1 MFRDSVTSDKNSI
14 SSKDRHNL
22 VDDSGSSSIHT
33 SEGKLK
39 GKVEVEVDDN
49 DNNIP
54 RTTFGHHGRRVPVP
68 KSKRIL
74 RMMSQV
80 YLPRLI
86 TRDYP
91 YNQSSNRVE
100 IVNENTNPLWGLLI
114 KDWFHVLLRLP
125 SWISLPAFII
135 IWYISIWVWAAIYQY
150 ISNKSSNFEKDCGLG
165 SPNVTLSI
173 MTAYAFS
180 LETCTTVGYG
190 LPGESNAFFQ
200 EDCPEIQIA
209 ITFQMVWSMITN
221 AFLVSFFF
229 SLLSKSETRSIQLI
243 FSSKL
248 CINLIDG
255 KVCTNVRCYDLDSSF
270 PLVECHAR
278 MYLIDHKMKFHPLR
292 LLEPDD
298 DLGGVLYPSAPT
310 SIIHHIDHH
319 SALSPGS
326 MPLTE
331 GDHGLVL
338 RSIDSATAS
347 REEIVCP
354 VCGEAYGTY
363 ARLVK
368 HIKYARICEEK
379 EDYPIETSHLGFTMP
394 DTSVITLEE
403 VQRHI
408 ERKLSEIIVVVEAID
423 PQLSGTFQSVQSYKY
438 DDIEFGADFERCLS
452 ARNNKFIVDLQKFHG
467 VVYDDDMYS
476 KSENNWTRR
485 MSANRLDV
493 NDTRSSD
500 NTETANKTAG
510 YSLELYNVLQ
520 ESTKEKG
527 MLELCSL

>member
-1 MFRDSVTSDKNSI
+1 MLFSGPTKTTNNNEGNGSQ
-14 SSKDRHNL
+14 NL
-22 VDDSGSSSIHT
+22 VDDSGSSSIHI

-49 DNNIP
+49 DNCISRP
-54 RTTFGHHGRRVPVP
+54 TIVHHGHRAPIR
-68 KSKRIL
+68 KSRRIL

-91 YNQSSNRVE
+91 FQQSSNRVE
-100 IVNENTNPLWGLLI
+100 IVNENTKSLWGLLI
-114 KDWFHVLLRLP
+114 KDWFHILLRLP
-125 SWISLPAFII
+125 SWVSLPAFAI
-135 IWYISIWVWAAIYQY
+135 IWYIFIWVWAFIYQH
-150 ISNKSSNFEKDCGLG
+150 ISNTPSNYSKDCGLG
-165 SPNVTLSI
+165 SANETLTI

-190 LPGESNAFFQ
+190 LPGDSNAFFQ

-209 ITFQMVWSMITN
+209 ITFQMIWSMITN

-243 FSSKL
+243 FSKKL
-248 CINLIDG
+248 CINVIDG

-292 LLEPDD
+292 LLEPND
-298 DLGGVLYPSAPT
+298 DLGGMLYPSAPT
-310 SIIHHIDHH
+310 SIVHHIDHH

-379 EDYPIETSHLGFTMP
+379 ENYPIETSHLGFTMP

-408 ERKLSEIIVVVEAID
+408 ERKLSEIVVVVEAID

-438 DDIEFGADFERCLS
+438 DDIDFGADFERCLF
-452 ARNNKFIVDLQKFHG
+452 ARNNKFIVDLRKFHG

-476 KSENNWTRR
+476 KSENNWTKR
-485 MSANRLDV
+485 MSAKSFDK
-493 NDTRSSD
+493 SE
-500 NTETANKTAG
+500 NTYKTAG
-510 YSLELYNVLQ
+510 YSLELHNVLQ
-520 ESTKEKG
+520 ESTNG
-527 MLELCSL
+527 TGC